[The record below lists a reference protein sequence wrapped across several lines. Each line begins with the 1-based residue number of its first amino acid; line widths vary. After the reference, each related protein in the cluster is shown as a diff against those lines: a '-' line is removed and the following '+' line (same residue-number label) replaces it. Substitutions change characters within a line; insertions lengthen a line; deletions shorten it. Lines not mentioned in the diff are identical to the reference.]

1 MEVFIL
7 ILLYSNNCPKCK
19 ILKQKLNQKQIIYE
33 ECNDMNIM
41 IEKKFLSIP
50 MLQVDGEIMDFNEA
64 IKWVISQ

>member
-1 MEVFIL
+1 
-7 ILLYSNNCPKCK
+7 
-19 ILKQKLNQKQIIYE
+19 
-33 ECNDMNIM
+33 MNIM